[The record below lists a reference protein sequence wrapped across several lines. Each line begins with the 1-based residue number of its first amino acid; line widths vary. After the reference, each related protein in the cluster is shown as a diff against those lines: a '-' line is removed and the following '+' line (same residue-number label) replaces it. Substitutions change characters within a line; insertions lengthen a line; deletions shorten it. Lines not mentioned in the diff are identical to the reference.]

1 VAGPGA
7 TVQDCSEAVFK
18 RFPLVM
24 ALIALTTFVLLVRAF
39 RSLLLPL
46 KAVLLNVVS
55 VAATFG
61 FVVLFWQYGLGSE
74 RVFDIAA
81 TGAVTFWLPVL
92 IFAFLF
98 GLSMDDEVFILS
110 WWLPSWLAR
119 PLRVEPSP
127 RRREPVHV
135 PGQRTAEQGLPV
147 A

>member
-1 VAGPGA
+1 M
-7 TVQDCSEAVFK
+7 QDCSEAVFK

>member
-1 VAGPGA
+1 
-7 TVQDCSEAVFK
+7 VQDCSEAVFK